1 LTEWWDFTYKNY
13 WSDVTPSA
21 RRTNMS
27 LKSPIEML
35 MNYGLWKPE
44 AWERYFFT
52 ERDNGWFSEKEL
64 QVTRDP
70 KRFPYDLTTA

>member
-1 LTEWWDFTYKNY
+1 
-13 WSDVTPSA
+13 
-21 RRTNMS
+21 
-27 LKSPIEML
+27 ML